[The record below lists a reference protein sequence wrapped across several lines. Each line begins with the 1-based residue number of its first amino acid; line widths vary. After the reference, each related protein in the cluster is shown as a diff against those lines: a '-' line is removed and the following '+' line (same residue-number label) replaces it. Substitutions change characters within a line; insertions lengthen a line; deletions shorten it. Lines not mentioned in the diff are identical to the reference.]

1 MILLYRYLHTLL
13 CYLYWRSR
21 DNFIFV
27 SEIMAEPIGKVHS
40 ALAGLKNKTAD
51 ALKTDGVVNVAQKD
65 IMGVLNT
72 SPLSLKLNDL

>member
-1 MILLYRYLHTLL
+1 
-13 CYLYWRSR
+13 
-21 DNFIFV
+21 
-27 SEIMAEPIGKVHS
+27 MAEPIGKVHS